1 MTSPETEVYPS
12 ACRYLAALPDGADSY
27 PESTCKGALVRA
39 TLAELPHLPAAATA
53 ALPPCLIALRDS
65 PPDVGA
71 WTPTVHHNA
80 LLGAVYDARYS
91 IGGLAAFERAAFEK
105 SRKLL
110 GGPLYRVLFAL
121 VATERVVRA
130 SERRWRLFHRGST
143 LAITG
148 YREGHFEAVL
158 TYPPN
163 LFFDVPLR
171 SLGQGLRAAI
181 AASGAKDT
189 VLRCECISPT
199 SARYDITWP
208 AARAQGVRP

>member
-80 LLGAVYDARYS
+80 LLATLFDVRYA
-91 IGGLAAFERAAFEK
+91 IGGTAAFERAAFEK

-110 GGPLYRVLFAL
+110 GGPLYRMLFAVL
-121 VATERVVRA
+121 RVERLLHN
-130 SERRWRLFHRGST
+130 SERRWGMFHRGST
-143 LAITG
+143 LTL
-148 YREGHFEAVL
+148 EAYEENARGRCSKTVL
-158 TYPPN
+158 RYPPE
-163 LFFDVPLR
+163 LFFDIPLR
-171 SLGQGLRAAI
+171 SVGQALRAAV
-181 AASGAKDT
+181 AASGARDS
-189 VLRCECISPT
+189 VLRYESTSPT
-199 SARYDITWP
+199 TTTFEIRWTE
-208 AARAQGVRP
+208 